1 MPTLP
6 KALISSTYRLQFNKD
21 FTFQAATKIVDYLAD
36 LGITHV
42 YASPILTARRGS
54 THGYDV
60 TDPTRLNP
68 ELGTEGDFNVFREKL
83 RERGM
88 GLILDIVPN
97 HMSASSENSWWMDVL
112 ENGPESAYASYFDID
127 WRPPSRILEGKVL
140 LPVLGRPFGE
150 ALEHLELKPIVLEG
164 KFFVQ
169 YFDSLFP
176 LAPATYH
183 LILRRRL
190 NELREAL
197 GEHSPPFQEYSGIAA
212 AAAALTDLSD
222 STTARDAGADR
233 RLRFESLRQRLRQL
247 MTQDPKISEFVS
259 QNLSGIQGQAK
270 DPSSFSSLETLLAQQ
285 HYLLAHWQNVNEE
298 INYRR
303 FFTINDLVGQR
314 MQDPLVFE
322 ATHALILRMIEQ
334 SSLDGLRIDHI
345 DGLRDPLGYLR
356 QLTERVASSATHAAP
371 TPESPVTNG
380 GAAPALPIFV
390 EKILARNERL
400 PNGWPVAGTTG
411 YDFVNALNAFFVDPK
426 GAGQIEK
433 IYSRFIG
440 KEIAYDELLYQKKKL
455 VMSILL
461 GVEIRAAGQQF
472 QMLARNDRYA
482 REIPRLELNQVLI
495 EVTAQLSVYRTY
507 ISNLDVA
514 EEDKRRI
521 EQAIERARLKAPQLS
536 APAFDFLR
544 DVLLLLNRPHLL
556 PGQREARL
564 AFVMRWQ
571 QFTGPIMAKA
581 FEDTFLYVYNPLI
594 SLNEV
599 GGDPRP
605 STAPS
610 ADFPQFVASRLRDWP
625 CALNATTTHD
635 TKRGEDVR
643 ARISVLSEIPGEW
656 REHLDRWSKLNASY
670 RKSIDGQPAPDRN
683 EEIFLYETL
692 LGAWPLEVSDFSSLT
707 DRMQTYAI
715 KATRE
720 AMVHTRW
727 TQPNLRHARALQDF
741 VASIVRSRS
750 HSGFLRDF
758 TGFQE
763 RIAYYGMINGLGQ
776 ALLKIASPG
785 IPDFYQGSELWD
797 LRLVDPDNR
806 QPVDFVKRNAMLKN
820 LPQSGEITPALLG
833 DLTHNWRDARI
844 KLYLIWKALQFRGE
858 STVLFSEGE
867 FLSIDT
873 RGKRFEHVAAFA
885 RRYKKDWVLI
895 VVPRWLARGR
905 YPTGSTGSDRF
916 WENTEIKLNK
926 TAPSSWK
933 SMLTGENFETRNSG
947 ARRGLPLRDLLR
959 NFPVGLLSG
968 TVSSKTK
975 RPRST

>member
-1 MPTLP
+1 MSTTTPARPRLL
-6 KALISSTYRLQFNKD
+6 ATYRLQFNKD
-21 FTFQAATKIVDYLAD
+21 FTFQAAAKIVDYLAD

-54 THGYDV
+54 GHGYDV

-68 ELGTEGDFNVFREKL
+68 ELGTEADFHAFREKL

-97 HMSASSENSWWMDVL
+97 HMSASSENAWWMDVL

-150 ALEHLELKPIVLEG
+150 VLEHQELKLIALEG
-164 KFFVQ
+164 KFLVQ

-190 NELREAL
+190 NELRDVL
-197 GEHSPPFQEYSGIAA
+197 GEDSHSYQEYSGIAA
-212 AAAALTDLSD
+212 AAAALTSD
-222 STTARDAGADR
+222 SMAARDAGAER

-247 MTQDPKISEFVS
+247 MAQDAKVS
-259 QNLSGIQGQAK
+259 DFIAQNLKGMEGQPK

-285 HYLLAHWQNVNEE
+285 HYLLAYWQNVNEE

-314 MQDPLVFE
+314 IQDPLVFE
-322 ATHALILRMIEQ
+322 ATHALTFRMIEQ
-334 SSLDGLRIDHI
+334 GNLDGLRIDHI

-356 QLTERVASSATHAAP
+356 QLTERVAVAAATAVPAADAAVTSGKP
-371 TPESPVTNG
+371 SNFPV
-380 GAAPALPIFV
+380 FV
-390 EKILARNERL
+390 EKILARDEHL
-400 PNGWPVAGTTG
+400 PAVWPVAGTTG

-440 KEIAYDELLYQKKKL
+440 KEIGYDELLYQKKKL

-482 REIPRLELNQVLI
+482 REIPRLELNQVLL
-495 EVTAQLSVYRTY
+495 EATAQLSVYRTY
-507 ISNLDVA
+507 VSNLDVSN
-514 EEDKRRI
+514 EDKQRI
-521 EQAIERARLKAPQLS
+521 EQAIERARVKAPQLS
-536 APAFDFLR
+536 AAAFNFLR

-581 FEDTFLYVYNPLI
+581 YEDTFLYVFNPLV

-605 STAPS
+605 STARE
-610 ADFPQFVASRLRDWP
+610 ADFPGFVKTRQKDWP
-625 CALNATTTHD
+625 HAMNASTTHD

-643 ARISVLSEIPGEW
+643 ARINVLSEIPAVW
-656 REHLDRWSKLNASY
+656 QKHLDRWSKTNAQH
-670 RKSIDGQPAPDRN
+670 RKMIDGQPVPDRN

-692 LGAWPLEVSDFSSLT
+692 LGAWPFNGDRASLVG
-707 DRMQTYAI
+707 RLKEYAI

-727 TQPNLRHARALQDF
+727 TRPNLRHEQALERFIAAILKPGAKNPFLDDF
-741 VASIVRSRS
+741 VEFEKQVA
-750 HSGFLRDF
+750 F
-758 TGFQE
+758 
-763 RIAYYGMINGLGQ
+763 YGMANSLGQ
-776 ALLKIASPG
+776 TLLKIAAPG
-785 IPDFYQGSELWD
+785 VPDIYQGSDLWD
-797 LRLVDPDNR
+797 FRLVDPDNR
-806 QPVDFVKRNAMLKN
+806 HPVDFEARKASLTKIR
-820 LPQSGEITPALLG
+820 ALDG
-833 DLTHNWRDARI
+833 SPSPTYIEVAKSWQDGGI
-844 KLYLIWKALQFRGE
+844 KLYVIWKTLQQRAQHPE
-858 STVLFSEGE
+858 LYSDGE
-867 FLSIDT
+867 FLTIDV
-873 RGKRFEHVAAFA
+873 RGKRAENVTAFA
-885 RRYKKDWVLI
+885 RRLNKNWAVI
-895 VVPRWLARGR
+895 VAPRFLARAGFPLPPHGTGKFWGDTVLQLPKGA
-905 YPTGSTGSDRF
+905 PTQWKNVFTNGAVAVGKNGSRAIRLDDLGGFPIALLTPESIQR
-916 WENTEIKLNK
+916 
-926 TAPSSWK
+926 K
-933 SMLTGENFETRNSG
+933 S
-947 ARRGLPLRDLLR
+947 
-959 NFPVGLLSG
+959 
-968 TVSSKTK
+968 
-975 RPRST
+975 

>member
-1 MPTLP
+1 MPTTTPARPRLL
-6 KALISSTYRLQFNKD
+6 ATYRLQFNKD
-21 FTFQAATKIVDYLAD
+21 FTFQDAAKIVDYLAD

-68 ELGTEGDFNVFREKL
+68 ELGTEGDFHAFREKL

-164 KFFVQ
+164 KFFIQ

-190 NELREAL
+190 NELRDAL
-197 GEHSPPFQEYSGIAA
+197 GEGSHSFQEYSGIAA
-212 AAAALTDLSD
+212 AAAALTDD
-222 STTARDAGADR
+222 TTIARDAGADR
-233 RLRFESLRQRLRQL
+233 RLRFETLRQRLRQL
-247 MTQDPKISEFVS
+247 MAQDPKISEFIA
-259 QNLSGIQGQAK
+259 QNLNGLQGQAR
-270 DPSSFSSLETLLAQQ
+270 DPSSFSSFETILAQQ
-285 HYLLAHWQNVNEE
+285 HYLLAYWQNVNEE

-322 ATHALILRMIEQ
+322 ATHALIFRMIEQ
-334 SSLDGLRIDHI
+334 NNLDGLRIDHI

-356 QLTERVASSATHAAP
+356 QLTERVAVVATHAV
-371 TPESPVTNG
+371 PVTESAGTTG
-380 GAAPALPIFV
+380 GPSALPIFV
-390 EKILARNERL
+390 EKILARDEHL
-400 PNGWPVAGTTG
+400 PNGWPVTGTTG

-440 KEIAYDELLYQKKKL
+440 KAVAYDDLLYQKKKL

-482 REIPRLELNQVLI
+482 REIPRLELNQVLL

-521 EQAIERARLKAPQLS
+521 ERAIDRARLKAPQLS
-536 APAFDFLR
+536 GPAFDFLR

-581 FEDTFLYVYNPLI
+581 FEDTFLYVFNPLI

-605 STAPS
+605 STAPA
-610 ADFPQFVASRLRDWP
+610 ADFPGYVKKRQKDWP
-625 CALNATTTHD
+625 HAMNASTTHD

-643 ARISVLSEIPGEW
+643 ARINVLSEIPAVW
-656 REHLDRWSKLNASY
+656 QKHLDRWTKLNAQY
-670 RKSIDGQPAPDRN
+670 RKTIDGQPVPDRN

-692 LGAWPLEVSDFSSLT
+692 VGAWPFND
-707 DRMQTYAI
+707 DRASFIDRLQAYAI

-727 TQPNLRHARALQDF
+727 TRPNLRHEQALERFISSLLKPGAKNKF
-741 VASIVRSRS
+741 VA
-750 HSGFLRDF
+750 DF
-758 TGFQE
+758 AEFQKQ
-763 RIAYYGMINGLGQ
+763 IAFYGMANGLAQ
-776 ALLKIASPG
+776 ALIKVASPG
-785 IPDFYQGSELWD
+785 VPDFYQGSDLWD
-797 LRLVDPDNR
+797 FRLVDPDNR
-806 QPVDFVKRNAMLKN
+806 QPVDFNERKHALTKLRALDES
-820 LPQSGEITPALLG
+820 PSPAFIEVAK
-833 DLTHNWRDARI
+833 NWRDGDI
-844 KLYLIWKALQFRGE
+844 KLYLIWKALQQRTQHPE
-858 STVLFSEGE
+858 LYSDGE
-867 FLSIDT
+867 FLT
-873 RGKRFEHVAAFA
+873 LAVRGKRAEHVTAFA
-885 RRYKKDWVLI
+885 RRLQKNWA
-895 VVPRWLARGR
+895 VVVAPRWLARAGF
-905 YPTGSTGSDRF
+905 PLPPQGAGKF
-916 WENTEIKLNK
+916 WGDTALRLPK
-926 TAPSSWK
+926 TAPDTWK
-933 SMLTGENFETRNSG
+933 NVFTNGDVTTERRNGDRVIRIENLG
-947 ARRGLPLRDLLR
+947 Q
-959 NFPVGLLSG
+959 FPVALLTPEQTGRKS
-968 TVSSKTK
+968 
-975 RPRST
+975 

>member
-1 MPTLP
+1 MPTITPARPRL
-6 KALISSTYRLQFNKD
+6 LSTYRLQFNKD
-21 FTFQAATKIVDYLAD
+21 FTFQDATKIVDYLAD

-68 ELGTEGDFNVFREKL
+68 ELGTEGDFQTFREKL
-83 RERGM
+83 RERAM

-150 ALEHLELKPIVLEG
+150 ALEHLELKLIVLEG
-164 KFFVQ
+164 KFFIQ

-190 NELREAL
+190 NELRDLL
-197 GEHSPPFQEYSGIAA
+197 GEDSHSFQEYSGIAA
-212 AAAALTDLSD
+212 AAAALTDD
-222 STTARDAGADR
+222 TTISRDAGADR
-233 RLRFESLRQRLRQL
+233 RLRFETLRQRLRQL
-247 MTQDPKISEFVS
+247 MAQDPKIGEFIS
-259 QNLSGIQGQAK
+259 QNLSGLQGQAK
-270 DPSSFSSLETLLAQQ
+270 DPSSFSSFETILAQQ
-285 HYLLAHWQNVNEE
+285 HYLLAYWQNVNEE

-334 SSLDGLRIDHI
+334 NALDGLRIDHI
-345 DGLRDPLGYLR
+345 DGLRDPLSYLR
-356 QLTERVASSATHAAP
+356 QLTERVAGATAHP
-371 TPESPVTNG
+371 VSESDPATANSGTQDGLPV
-380 GAAPALPIFV
+380 FV
-390 EKILARNERL
+390 EKILARSEDL
-400 PNGWPVAGTTG
+400 PVGWPVAGTTG

-426 GAGQIEK
+426 GAVQIEK

-440 KEIAYDELLYQKKKL
+440 KEIAYDDLLYQKKKL

-507 ISNLDVA
+507 VSNLDVA
-514 EEDKRRI
+514 EDDKRRI

-536 APAFDFLR
+536 APGFDFLR

-581 FEDTFLYVYNPLI
+581 FEDTFLYVFNPLI

-605 STAPS
+605 STAPA
-610 ADFPQFVASRLRDWP
+610 ADFPGYIKTRQKDWP
-625 CALNATTTHD
+625 HAMNASTTHD
-635 TKRGEDVR
+635 TKRGEDIR
-643 ARISVLSEIPGEW
+643 ARINVLSEMPAVW
-656 REHLDRWSKLNASY
+656 QKHLDRWSKLNAKY
-670 RKSIDGQPAPDRN
+670 RKTIDGQPVPDRN

-692 LGAWPLEVSDFSSLT
+692 VGAWPFDD
-707 DRMQTYAI
+707 DRASFVDRLKAYAI

-727 TQPNLRHARALQDF
+727 TRPNLRHEQALERFIGSILKSGAKNKFVTDF
-741 VASIVRSRS
+741 AE
-750 HSGFLRDF
+750 
-758 TGFQE
+758 FQKQT
-763 RIAYYGMINGLGQ
+763 AFYGMANGLAQ
-776 ALLKIASPG
+776 TLIKIASPG
-785 IPDFYQGSELWD
+785 APDFYQGSDLWD
-797 LRLVDPDNR
+797 FRLVDPDNR
-806 QPVDFVKRNAMLKN
+806 QPVDFNERKLALTKLRALDES
-820 LPQSGEITPALLG
+820 PTPSFIEVAK
-833 DLTHNWRDARI
+833 NWRDGSI
-844 KLYLIWKALQFRGE
+844 KLYVIWKAIQQRTQHPELY
-858 STVLFSEGE
+858 SDGE
-867 FLSIDT
+867 FLT
-873 RGKRFEHVAAFA
+873 LEVRGKRAEHVTAFA
-885 RRYKKDWVLI
+885 RRLGKEWALI
-895 VVPRWLARGR
+895 VVPRWLARAGF
-905 YPTGSTGSDRF
+905 PLPPQGTGKF
-916 WENTEIKLNK
+916 WGDTALRLPK
-926 TAPSSWK
+926 TAPAGW
-933 SMLTGENFETRNSG
+933 ENVFTNEAVTTEGKNA
-947 ARRGLPLRDLLR
+947 ARTIRMDKLGQ
-959 NFPVGLLSG
+959 FPVALLTPG
-968 TVSSKTK
+968 
-975 RPRST
+975 STLGKSRV

>member
-1 MPTLP
+1 MPTTTSARPPLL
-6 KALISSTYRLQFNKD
+6 ATYRLQFNKD
-21 FTFQAATKIVDYLAD
+21 FTFQDATRIADYLAD

-68 ELGTEGDFNVFREKL
+68 ELGTEADFHAFREKL

-150 ALEHLELKPIVLEG
+150 ALEHLEFKLIILEG
-164 KFFVQ
+164 KFFIQ
-169 YFDSLFP
+169 YFESLFP

-190 NELREAL
+190 NELRDAL
-197 GEHSPPFQEYSGIAA
+197 GEDSHSFQEYSGIAA
-212 AAAALTDLSD
+212 AAAALTDD
-222 STTARDAGADR
+222 TTIARDAGADR
-233 RLRFESLRQRLRQL
+233 RLRFETLRQRLRQL
-247 MTQDPKISEFVS
+247 MAQDPKISEFIA
-259 QNLSGIQGQAK
+259 QNLNGLQGQAK
-270 DPSSFSSLETLLAQQ
+270 DPSSFSSFETILAQQ
-285 HYLLAHWQNVNEE
+285 HYLLAYWQNVNEE

-303 FFTINDLVGQR
+303 FFTINDLVGLR

-322 ATHALILRMIEQ
+322 ATHALIFRMIEQ

-356 QLTERVASSATHAAP
+356 QLTERVAVAATHSISGGGSAA
-371 TPESPVTNG
+371 TNG
-380 GAAPALPIFV
+380 EGSSALPIFV
-390 EKILARNERL
+390 EKILARDERL
-400 PNGWPVAGTTG
+400 PSGWPVAGTTG

-426 GAGQIEK
+426 GAGQIER

-440 KEIAYDELLYQKKKL
+440 KEIAYDDLLYQKKKL

-482 REIPRLELNQVLI
+482 REIPRLELNQVLL

-507 ISNLDVA
+507 INNLDVA
-514 EEDKRRI
+514 EDDKRRI
-521 EQAIERARLKAPQLS
+521 ERAIERARLKSPLLS
-536 APAFDFLR
+536 AHSFDFLR

-581 FEDTFLYVYNPLI
+581 FEDTFLYVFNPLI

-605 STAPS
+605 STAPA
-610 ADFPQFVASRLRDWP
+610 ADFPGYIEARQRNWPHAMNAS
-625 CALNATTTHD
+625 TTHD

-643 ARISVLSEIPGEW
+643 ARINVLSEIPALW
-656 REHLDRWSKLNASY
+656 QKTLDRWTKLNAHY
-670 RKSIDGQPAPDRN
+670 RKTIDGQPVPDRN

-692 LGAWPLEVSDFSSLT
+692 VGAWPFNDDRPSFI
-707 DRMQTYAI
+707 DRMKAYAI

-727 TQPNLRHARALQDF
+727 TRPNLRHEQALERFIASLLKPGAKNKF
-741 VASIVRSRS
+741 VA
-750 HSGFLRDF
+750 DF
-758 TGFQE
+758 TEFQKQ
-763 RIAYYGMINGLGQ
+763 IAFYGMANGLAQ
-776 ALLKIASPG
+776 ALIKVASPG
-785 IPDFYQGSELWD
+785 VPDFYQGSDLWD
-797 LRLVDPDNR
+797 FRLVDPDNR
-806 QPVDFVKRNAMLKN
+806 QPVDFNERKLSLTKLRALDES
-820 LPQSGEITPALLG
+820 PSPAFIEVAK
-833 DLTHNWRDARI
+833 NWRDGGI
-844 KLYLIWKALQFRGE
+844 KLYVIWKSLQQRVQHPE
-858 STVLFSEGE
+858 LYSDGE
-867 FLSIDT
+867 FLTLDV
-873 RGKRFEHVAAFA
+873 RGKRAEHVTAFA
-885 RRYKKDWVLI
+885 RRLNRSWAVV
-895 VVPRWLARGR
+895 VVPRWLARAGF
-905 YPTGSTGSDRF
+905 PLPPHGSGHF
-916 WENTEIKLNK
+916 WGDTTLQLPK
-926 TAPSSWK
+926 TAPAEWK
-933 SMLTGENFETRNSG
+933 NVFTNGTVTAEGKNRGRAIRIENLG
-947 ARRGLPLRDLLR
+947 Q
-959 NFPVGLLSG
+959 FPVALLTAEMSRRK
-968 TVSSKTK
+968 S
-975 RPRST
+975 

>member
-1 MPTLP
+1 MPTTPPAPPRLL
-6 KALISSTYRLQFNKD
+6 ATYRLQFNKD
-21 FTFQAATKIVDYLAD
+21 FTFQDATKIVDYLAD

-68 ELGTEGDFNVFREKL
+68 ELGTEGDFHAFREKL

-150 ALEHLELKPIVLEG
+150 ALEQLELKLIVLEG

-169 YFDSLFP
+169 YFESLFP

-190 NELREAL
+190 NELRDLL
-197 GEHSPPFQEYSGIAA
+197 GESSHSFQEYSGIAA
-212 AAAALTDLSD
+212 AAAALTDD
-222 STTARDAGADR
+222 TTITRDAGADR
-233 RLRFESLRQRLRQL
+233 RLRFETLRQRLRQL
-247 MTQDPKISEFVS
+247 MAQDPKVGEFIA
-259 QNLSGIQGQAK
+259 QNLNGLQGQAN
-270 DPSSFSSLETLLAQQ
+270 DPSSFSSFETILAQQ
-285 HYLLAHWQNVNEE
+285 HYLLAYWQNVNEE

-322 ATHALILRMIEQ
+322 ATHALIFRMIEQ
-334 SSLDGLRIDHI
+334 RNLDGLRIDHI

-356 QLTERVASSATHAAP
+356 QLTERVAVAATHSANAS
-371 TPESPVTNG
+371 ESASSKG
-380 GAAPALPIFV
+380 GVQPGLPIFV
-390 EKILARNERL
+390 EKILARDEHL
-400 PNGWPVAGTTG
+400 PTGWPVAGTTG
-411 YDFVNALNAFFVDPK
+411 YDFVNALNAFFVDPT
-426 GAGQIEK
+426 GAAQIEK
-433 IYSRFIG
+433 IYSHFIG
-440 KEIAYDELLYQKKKL
+440 KEIAYDDLLYQKKKL

-482 REIPRLELNQVLI
+482 REIPRIELNQVLL
-495 EVTAQLSVYRTY
+495 EATAQLSVYRTY
-507 ISNLDVA
+507 VSNLDVA

-536 APAFDFLR
+536 TPAFDFLR

-581 FEDTFLYVYNPLI
+581 FEDTFLYVFNPLI

-610 ADFPQFVASRLRDWP
+610 ADFPGYIRKRQKDWP
-625 CALNATTTHD
+625 HAMNASTTHD

-643 ARISVLSEIPGEW
+643 ARINVLSELPSAW
-656 REHLDRWSKLNASY
+656 QKNLDRWAKLNAQH
-670 RKSIDGQPAPDRN
+670 RKTIEGHPVPDRN

-692 LGAWPLEVSDFSSLT
+692 VGAWPFNGDHASFLNRLKE
-707 DRMQTYAI
+707 YAI

-727 TQPNLRHARALQDF
+727 TRPNLRHEQALERFITAILKPGANNKFLSDF
-741 VASIVRSRS
+741 V
-750 HSGFLRDF
+750 
-758 TGFQE
+758 GFQKQT
-763 RIAYYGMINGLGQ
+763 AFYGMANGLAQ
-776 ALLKIASPG
+776 TLIKITSPG
-785 IPDFYQGSELWD
+785 VPDFYQGSDLWD

-806 QPVDFVKRNAMLKN
+806 QPVDFNERRLALTKIRALDES
-820 LPQSGEITPALLG
+820 PSPAYLEVAKS
-833 DLTHNWRDARI
+833 WRDGSI
-844 KLYLIWKALQFRGE
+844 KLYLIWKTLQQRAAHAE
-858 STVLFSEGE
+858 LYSDGE
-867 FLSIDT
+867 FLTLDV
-873 RGKRFEHVAAFA
+873 RGKRAEHVTTFA
-885 RRYKKDWVLI
+885 RRSNNTWAVM
-895 VVPRWLARGR
+895 VAPRWLARAGF
-905 YPTGSTGSDRF
+905 PLPLQGSGKF
-916 WENTEIKLNK
+916 WGDTAVQLPKSAPKEWKNVFTNGIVKTEAKHGNRAIRLESLAQFPV
-926 TAPSSWK
+926 TL
-933 SMLTGENFETRNSG
+933 LTGEVTRNKS
-947 ARRGLPLRDLLR
+947 
-959 NFPVGLLSG
+959 
-968 TVSSKTK
+968 
-975 RPRST
+975 

>member
-1 MPTLP
+1 MPTTTSARPPLL
-6 KALISSTYRLQFNKD
+6 ATYRLQFNKD
-21 FTFQAATKIVDYLAD
+21 FTFQDATKIVDYLAD

-68 ELGTEGDFNVFREKL
+68 ELGTEADFHAFREKL
-83 RERGM
+83 RERGL

-150 ALEHLELKPIVLEG
+150 ALEHLELKLIVLEG
-164 KFFVQ
+164 KFFIQ

-190 NELREAL
+190 NELRDAL
-197 GEHSPPFQEYSGIAA
+197 GEDSHSFQEYSGIAA
-212 AAAALTDLSD
+212 AAAALTDD
-222 STTARDAGADR
+222 TTIARDAGADR
-233 RLRFESLRQRLRQL
+233 RLRFETLRQRLRQL
-247 MTQDPKISEFVS
+247 IAQDAKIGDFIA
-259 QNLSGIQGQAK
+259 QNLNGIQGQPK
-270 DPSSFSSLETLLAQQ
+270 DPSSFSSLETILAQQ
-285 HYLLAHWQNVNEE
+285 HYLLAYWQNVNEE

-314 MQDPLVFE
+314 IQDPLVFE
-322 ATHALILRMIEQ
+322 AAHGLIFRMIEQ
-334 SSLDGLRIDHI
+334 NSLDGLRIDHI

-356 QLTERVASSATHAAP
+356 QLTERVTTAATHSVSAGDSGPANDSASSP
-371 TPESPVTNG
+371 
-380 GAAPALPIFV
+380 LPIFV
-390 EKILARNERL
+390 EKILARDERL

-426 GAGQIEK
+426 GAAKIEK
-433 IYSRFIG
+433 IYSGFIG
-440 KEIAYDELLYQKKKL
+440 KEIGYDELLYQKKKL

-472 QMLARNDRYA
+472 QMLARKDRYA

-495 EVTAQLSVYRTY
+495 EATAQLSVYRTY
-507 ISNLDVA
+507 ISNLEVA

-521 EQAIERARLKAPQLS
+521 ELAIERARLKAPQLS
-536 APAFDFLR
+536 AGAFDFLR
-544 DVLLLLNRPHLL
+544 DVLLLLNRPHLQ

-581 FEDTFLYVYNPLI
+581 FEDTFLYVFNPLI

-605 STAPS
+605 STAPG
-610 ADFPQFVASRLRDWP
+610 ADFPGYIKTRQKDWP
-625 CALNATTTHD
+625 HAMNASTTHD

-643 ARISVLSEIPGEW
+643 ARINVLSEIPALW
-656 REHLDRWSKLNASY
+656 QKRLDRWSKMNAHH
-670 RKSIDGQPAPDRN
+670 RKTIAGQPVPDRN
-683 EEIFLYETL
+683 EEVFLYETL
-692 LGAWPLEVSDFSSLT
+692 VGAWPFDGDPVSFV
-707 DRMQTYAI
+707 DRLKAYAI

-727 TQPNLRHARALQDF
+727 TRPNLHHEQALERFIAAILRPGAKNKFLPDF
-741 VASIVRSRS
+741 IDFHKSIA
-750 HSGFLRDF
+750 F
-758 TGFQE
+758 
-763 RIAYYGMINGLGQ
+763 YGMANGLAQ
-776 ALLKIASPG
+776 TLFKMAAPG
-785 IPDFYQGSELWD
+785 VPDFYQGSDLWD
-797 LRLVDPDNR
+797 FRLVDPDNR
-806 QPVDFVKRNAMLKN
+806 QPVDFAERKLALTKFRALDES
-820 LPQSGEITPALLG
+820 PSPAFMEVAR
-833 DLTHNWRDARI
+833 NWRDGGI
-844 KLYLIWKALQFRGE
+844 KLYVIWKALQQCAKHPE
-858 STVLFSEGE
+858 LYSNGE
-867 FLSIDT
+867 FLPLDI
-873 RGKRFEHVAAFA
+873 RGKRSEHVSAFV
-885 RRYKKDWVLI
+885 RRLNKNWAVV
-895 VVPRWLARGR
+895 VVPRWLARAGF
-905 YPTGSTGSDRF
+905 PLPPNGTGKF
-916 WENTEIKLNK
+916 WGDTTVRLPK
-926 TAPSSWK
+926 TAPNRWK
-933 SMLTGENFETRNSG
+933 NVFTNRIVETKTKNGGKTIRLDDLGQFPVALLTPEPLTGKS
-947 ARRGLPLRDLLR
+947 
-959 NFPVGLLSG
+959 
-968 TVSSKTK
+968 
-975 RPRST
+975 

>member
-1 MPTLP
+1 MSTTTPTRPPLL
-6 KALISSTYRLQFNKD
+6 ATYRLQFNKD
-21 FTFQAATKIVDYLAD
+21 FTFQNAAKIVDYLAD

-68 ELGTEGDFNVFREKL
+68 ELGTEGDFNVLREKL

-140 LPVLGRPFGE
+140 LPVLGRPFGQ

-164 KFFVQ
+164 KFFIQ

-190 NELREAL
+190 NELRDAL
-197 GEHSPPFQEYSGIAA
+197 GEHSPSFQEYSGIAA
-212 AAAALTDLSD
+212 AAAALTDDSD

-247 MTQDPKISEFVS
+247 MAQDPKISEFVS
-259 QNLSGIQGQAK
+259 QNLNGLQGLAK
-270 DPSSFSSLETLLAQQ
+270 DPSSFSSLETILAQQ
-285 HYLLAHWQNVNEE
+285 HYLLAYWQNVNEE

-322 ATHALILRMIEQ
+322 ATHALIFRMIEQ
-334 SSLDGLRIDHI
+334 GSLDGLRLDHI

-356 QLTERVASSATHAAP
+356 QLNERVCVAITHAGPCA
-371 TPESPVTNG
+371 ESMAAEGVGHPRLPV
-380 GAAPALPIFV
+380 FV
-390 EKILARNERL
+390 EKILARDEQL
-400 PNGWPVAGTTG
+400 PNTWPVTGTTG
-411 YDFVNALNAFFVDPK
+411 YDYVNALNAFFVDPK

-440 KEIAYDELLYQKKKL
+440 KEIAYDDLLYQKKKL

-507 ISNLDVA
+507 ISNLDVP

-521 EQAIERARLKAPQLS
+521 EQAIERARLKAPQIS
-536 APAFDFLR
+536 VPGFDFLR

-581 FEDTFLYVYNPLI
+581 FEDTFLYVFNPLI

-605 STAPS
+605 STAHA
-610 ADFPQFVASRLRDWP
+610 ADFPGYIKTRQKDWP
-625 CALNATTTHD
+625 HAMNASTTHD

-643 ARISVLSEIPGEW
+643 ARINVLSEMPATW
-656 REHLDRWSKLNASY
+656 QKHLDRWSKLNAQH
-670 RKSIDGQPAPDRN
+670 RKTIDGQPVPDRN

-692 LGAWPLEVSDFSSLT
+692 AGAWPFDG
-707 DRMQTYAI
+707 DRRSFIDRLKAYAI

-727 TQPNLRHARALQDF
+727 TRPNLRHEHALERFISSILKPGTTNKF
-741 VASIVRSRS
+741 VA
-750 HSGFLRDF
+750 DF
-758 TGFQE
+758 AEFQK
-763 RIAYYGMINGLGQ
+763 RIAFYGMANGLAQ
-776 ALLKIASPG
+776 ALIKVASPG
-785 IPDFYQGSELWD
+785 VPDFYQGSDLWD
-797 LRLVDPDNR
+797 FRLVDPDNR
-806 QPVDFVKRNAMLKN
+806 QPVDFAARKVALTKMRALDES
-820 LPQSGEITPALLG
+820 PSPAYIEVAKAWQDG
-833 DLTHNWRDARI
+833 GI
-844 KLYLIWKALQFRGE
+844 KLYVIWKALQQRAQHPE
-858 STVLFSEGE
+858 LYSDGE
-867 FLSIDT
+867 FLTLDV
-873 RGKRFEHVAAFA
+873 RGKRAEHVTAFA
-885 RRYKKDWVLI
+885 RRLQKNWAVI
-895 VVPRWLARGR
+895 VVPRWLARAGF
-905 YPTGSTGSDRF
+905 PLPPQGTGQFWGDTAVQVPKATPAQWKNVFTNGIVNLERKNGSRVIRL
-916 WENTEIKLNK
+916 ESL
-926 TAPSSWK
+926 
-933 SMLTGENFETRNSG
+933 GQ
-947 ARRGLPLRDLLR
+947 
-959 NFPVGLLSG
+959 FPVALLTPESL
-968 TVSSKTK
+968 TRKS
-975 RPRST
+975 

>member
-1 MPTLP
+1 MPTPP
-6 KALISSTYRLQFNKD
+6 KALVSATYRLQFNKD
-21 FTFQAATKIVDYLAD
+21 FTFQDASKIIDYLSE

-42 YASPILTARRGS
+42 YASPIFSSRRGS

-68 ELGTEGDFNVFREKL
+68 ELGTEADFAVFQDKL
-83 RERGM
+83 RERKL

-112 ENGPESAYASYFDID
+112 EYGPDSAYASYFDID
-127 WRPPSRILEGKVL
+127 WHPPSRMLEGKVL

-150 ALEHLELKPIVLEG
+150 ALEHQELKLVVMEG
-164 KFFVQ
+164 KLLVQ
-169 YFDSLFP
+169 YFESLFP
-176 LAPATYH
+176 LAPSTYH
-183 LILRRRL
+183 LVLKRRL
-190 NELREAL
+190 NELRTAL
-197 GEHSPPFQEYSGIAA
+197 GEDSPAYQEYSGIVA
-212 AAAALTDLSD
+212 AAAALSD
-222 STTARDAGADR
+222 AVGQSRDAAGEE
-233 RLRFESLRQRLRQL
+233 RLQVESLRQRLRQL
-247 MTQDPKISEFVS
+247 LSGDVKVNDFVQ
-259 QNLSGIQGQAK
+259 QNLRGLEGKPK
-270 DPSSFSSLETLLAQQ
+270 DPSTFTSFENLLAQQ
-285 HYLLAHWQNVNEE
+285 HYVLAYWQNVNEE

-303 FFTINDLVGQR
+303 FFTINDLVGLR
-314 MQDPLVFE
+314 IQDPLVFD
-322 ATHALILRMIEQ
+322 ATHALVLRMVEQ
-334 SSLDGLRIDHI
+334 RMVAGLRIDHI

-356 QLTERVASSATHAAP
+356 QLSERVASDTRTVEAS
-371 TPESPVTNG
+371 SV
-380 GAAPALPIFV
+380 PIFV
-390 EKILARNERL
+390 EKILARNEPL
-400 PNGWPVAGTTG
+400 PDSWPVAGSTG
-411 YDFVNALNAFFVDPK
+411 YEFANALNCFFVDPQGTK
-426 GAGQIEK
+426 QVEQ
-433 IYSRFIG
+433 IYSTFIG
-440 KEIAYDELLYQKKKL
+440 RDLVYDNVLYQKKKL
-455 VMSILL
+455 VMSTLL
-461 GVEIRAAGQQF
+461 GVEMRALGHQIQV
-472 QMLARNDRYA
+472 LARDDRYA
-482 REIPRLELNQVLI
+482 REIPRSELNQALI
-495 EVTAQLSVYRTY
+495 ETTAHLSVYRTY
-507 ISNLDVA
+507 VRNLEVAKQDEQRIKQALSNA
-514 EEDKRRI
+514 H
-521 EQAIERARLKAPQLS
+521 ARTPQLGPRS
-536 APAFDFLR
+536 FEFLR
-544 DVLLLLNRPHLL
+544 DVLLLRTQPHLL

-610 ADFPQFVASRLRDWP
+610 ADFSQFVASRLRDWP

-656 REHLDRWSKLNASY
+656 REHLNRWSKLNASH
-670 RKSIDGQPAPDRN
+670 RKSIDGQPVPDRN

-692 LGAWPLEVSDFSSLT
+692 LGAWPLEVSAFSSLT

-727 TQPNLRHARALQDF
+727 TQPNLRHERALQDF

-806 QPVDFVKRNAMLKN
+806 QPVDFIKRNAMLNN
-820 LPQSGEITPALLG
+820 LPQTGEITPALLG

-844 KLYLIWKALQFRGE
+844 KLYLIWKALQFRGQNA
-858 STVLFSEGE
+858 VLFSEGE

-873 RGKRFEHVAAFA
+873 RGKRLEHVAAFA
-885 RRYKKDWVLI
+885 RRYKKDWALI

-905 YPTGSTGSDRF
+905 YPMGSAGSDQF
-916 WENTEIKLNK
+916 WEDTEIKLSK

-947 ARRGLPLRDLLR
+947 ARRGLPLGDLLI
-959 NFPVGLLSG
+959 NFPVALLSG
-968 TVSSKTK
+968 TTSSKTK
-975 RPRST
+975 RPR

>member
-1 MPTLP
+1 MSTPTPARPPLL
-6 KALISSTYRLQFNKD
+6 ATYRLQFNKD
-21 FTFQAATKIVDYLAD
+21 FTFQDATKIVDYLAD

-68 ELGTEGDFNVFREKL
+68 ELGTESDFNAFREKL
-83 RERGM
+83 RDRGM

-164 KFFVQ
+164 KFFIQ

-176 LAPATYH
+176 LAPATYQF
-183 LILRRRL
+183 ILRRRL

-197 GEHSPPFQEYSGIAA
+197 GEHSPSFQEYSGIAA
-212 AAAALTDLSD
+212 AAAALTDD
-222 STTARDAGADR
+222 STTTRDAGADR
-233 RLRFESLRQRLRQL
+233 RQRFESLRQRLRQL
-247 MTQDPKISEFVS
+247 MAQDPKISEFVA
-259 QNLSGIQGQAK
+259 QNLSGLQGQAK
-270 DPSSFSSLETLLAQQ
+270 DPSSFSSLETILAQQ
-285 HYLLAHWQNVNEE
+285 HYLLAYWQNVNEE

-322 ATHALILRMIEQ
+322 ATHALIFRMIEQ

-356 QLTERVASSATHAAP
+356 QLTERVATADTHAVP
-371 TPESPVTNG
+371 TGESPASN
-380 GAAPALPIFV
+380 GAAASALPIFV
-390 EKILARNERL
+390 EKILARGEHL
-400 PNGWPVAGTTG
+400 PGGWPVAGTTG

-426 GAGQIEK
+426 GANQIEK

-440 KEIAYDELLYQKKKL
+440 KEIAYDDLLYQKKKL

-521 EQAIERARLKAPQLS
+521 EQAIERARRKAPQLS
-536 APAFDFLR
+536 APGFDFLR

-581 FEDTFLYVYNPLI
+581 FEDTFLYVFNPLI

-605 STAPS
+605 STAPA
-610 ADFPQFVASRLRDWP
+610 ADFPAYVKTRQRDWP
-625 CALNATTTHD
+625 HAMNASTTHD

-643 ARISVLSEIPGEW
+643 ARINVLSEMPAIW
-656 REHLDRWSKLNASY
+656 QKHLDRWSKLNAQH
-670 RKSIDGQPAPDRN
+670 RKMIDGQPVPDRN

-692 LGAWPLEVSDFSSLT
+692 AGAWPFDG
-707 DRMQTYAI
+707 DRASFIDRLKAYAI

-727 TQPNLRHARALQDF
+727 TRPNLRHEQALERFISSVLKPGTKNKFVSDF
-741 VASIVRSRS
+741 AE
-750 HSGFLRDF
+750 
-758 TGFQE
+758 FQK
-763 RIAYYGMINGLGQ
+763 RIAFYGMANGLAQ
-776 ALLKIASPG
+776 ALIKVASPG
-785 IPDFYQGSELWD
+785 VPDFYQGSDLWD
-797 LRLVDPDNR
+797 FRLVDPDNR
-806 QPVDFVKRNAMLKN
+806 QPVDFEVRKAVLTKLRALDES
-820 LPQSGEITPALLG
+820 PTPTYIEVAKG
-833 DLTHNWRDARI
+833 WRDGGI
-844 KLYLIWKALQFRGE
+844 KLYVIWKALQQRAQHPE
-858 STVLFSEGE
+858 LYSDGE
-867 FLSIDT
+867 FLTLDA
-873 RGKRFEHVAAFA
+873 RGKRAEHVTAFA
-885 RRYKKDWVLI
+885 RRLQKSCAVI
-895 VVPRWLARGR
+895 VVPRWLARAGFPLPPQGTGQFWGDTAVQIPKAAPTQWKNVFTNGIVKVEEKNGR
-905 YPTGSTGSDRF
+905 RV
-916 WENTEIKLNK
+916 IRL
-926 TAPSSWK
+926 A
-933 SMLTGENFETRNSG
+933 
-947 ARRGLPLRDLLR
+947 DLSQ
-959 NFPVGLLSG
+959 FPVALL
-968 TVSSKTK
+968 TPEPPHPTA
-975 RPRST
+975 